1 MPPMRYS
8 RNMSIN
14 SDSSKGPDELESSE
28 MDMELSDD
36 DLGIDANM
44 SNGKHYND

>member
-36 DLGIDANM
+36 DISGIDGNM
-44 SNGKHYND
+44 SNGKAL